1 MSFTPDEII
10 LEVWSTIAAAAS
22 AVVFLTPVIF
32 PSMRKQIFVQLI
44 SYAALCTFMT
54 SLGTWFGFPD
64 DGSMA
69 CTAQAVII
77 SFFSKASWFW
87 LTIISLELFS
97 IFVYEKYFF
106 TQPALYMNLA
116 VWPLTLFLTFIPLS
130 TTKFGRTA
138 DDKTDGWCFLT
149 GNDTDS
155 AITLWSIIS
164 IYLPFFICLVLMSG
178 FAVYTRVKALTA
190 DSDGKLLR
198 IWDPVYKLVN
208 SMFLYPIFFIT
219 WFPFVILS
227 IVNGYNGYAD
237 TGASAVAIDFG
248 NILSTQLG
256 TFVFLIFFWTSAEA
270 RFRWIWVL
278 ASPCYGS
285 PKVNPYDDSFSATAT
300 LSEPLIG
307 SEEGDRI
314 SSHDSDV
321 FRDNWSGNRAS
332 RVTTVQN
339 RFPLLYEFFGRF
351 MLDTDIQ
358 YEVKDAVSPIKA
370 KPLGTQF

>member
-1 MSFTPDEII
+1 
-10 LEVWSTIAAAAS
+10 
-22 AVVFLTPVIF
+22 
-32 PSMRKQIFVQLI
+32 
-44 SYAALCTFMT
+44 
-54 SLGTWFGFPD
+54 
-64 DGSMA
+64 
-69 CTAQAVII
+69 
-77 SFFSKASWFW
+77 
-87 LTIISLELFS
+87 
-97 IFVYEKYFF
+97 
-106 TQPALYMNLA
+106 LYMNLA
-116 VWPLTLFLTFIPLS
+116 VGPLTIVLTLIPLS

-155 AITLWSIIS
+155 NITLWSIIS
-164 IYLPFFICLVLMSG
+164 IYLPFFICLVLISG
-178 FAVYTRVKALTA
+178 FAVYTRAMA
-190 DSDGKLLR
+190 QNRHSDSDGKK
-198 IWDPVYKLVN
+198 INTWEPVYKLVN

-227 IVNGYNGYAD
+227 IINSYNGYSD
-237 TGASAVAIDFG
+237 TNNSLRVAITFG

-270 RFRWIWVL
+270 RFRWAWLL

-285 PKVNPYDDSFSATAT
+285 PKVNPYDDSFSTTATAT

-307 SEEGDRI
+307 SEEGDRL

-321 FRDNWSGNRAS
+321 YRDNWTGNRAS

-358 YEVKDAVSPIKA
+358 YEIKDTVSPVKA
-370 KPLGTQF
+370 KPLPTQF